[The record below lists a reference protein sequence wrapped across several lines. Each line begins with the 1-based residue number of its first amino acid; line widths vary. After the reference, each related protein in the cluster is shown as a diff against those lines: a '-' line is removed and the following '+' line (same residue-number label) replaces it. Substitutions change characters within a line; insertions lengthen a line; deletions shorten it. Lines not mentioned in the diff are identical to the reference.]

1 MTTTLTPPPV
11 PAPVAPRRGTSPW
24 LVVGA
29 IVGAL
34 MVLQSGVSAGALLV
48 SRLDSHSDTQAIDL
62 PAAPRLVVSLGS
74 GSVTITGTDTDRIG
88 GTAARNW
95 SYVEPQV
102 ETSRE
107 GDAARIGVDCTWS
120 FTGYCTVDIELS
132 VPEGTVV
139 DLRSSSGDLTVAGLR
154 AGATL
159 SADSGRVSATD
170 VVGDVSAESDSGD
183 IRLGGVTGNVVA
195 RAESGRI
202 EVTDTAAQHVEARSE
217 SGDIRIELTDDPQS
231 VDARASSGSI
241 AIRVPDTA
249 RVAYALDLR
258 TSSGETAT
266 GVRTDPSSSRTIR
279 AHTSSGDVEVTY

>member
-29 IVGAL
+29 IVGAV
-34 MVLQSGVSAGALLV
+34 MVFQAAVSLGALLV
-48 SRLDSHSDTQAIDL
+48 THRDTQTID
-62 PAAPRLVVSLGS
+62 AAGAPRLVVAVGS
-74 GSVTITGTDTDRIG
+74 GDVTITGTDGDRIA
-88 GTAARNW
+88 GTAARHW
-95 SYVEPQV
+95 SYVEPKLEV
-102 ETSRE
+102 AEKD
-107 GDAARIGVDCTWS
+107 DAVHVSVGCTWYTS
-120 FTGYCTVDIELS
+120 GFCSADIELS

-170 VVGDVSAESDSGD
+170 VVGDVSAESDSGNL
-183 IRLGGVTGNVVA
+183 RLTGVTGNVIA
-195 RAESGRI
+195 HADSGRI
-202 EVTDTAAQHVEARSE
+202 EVTDTAARQVEARSS
-217 SGDIRIELTDDPQS
+217 SGDIRIQLTDDPQS
-231 VDARASSGSI
+231 VDARTSSGSI